1 MDKTKDIIKYYLYES
16 EIFTEKEVS
25 SLSTDSINDSI
36 REVAKA
42 ILGAIVEKTESIDTS
57 PIDKSRGDIKQL
69 PDLESLQSA
78 ITQLETMVERS
89 SEIYDAK
96 LISYIK
102 EIERAL
108 LNLNKYAAEFKE
120 AYRTKKTL
128 LILKYQSLIMSIF
141 SATSYLISVMIDFSE
156 GDIKLKKKSL
166 YEEISPLKTIKDF
179 NKSVERGDF
188 KMVLRDVTSM
198 REHFS
203 EVKESQDELLEA
215 YDLSSILMDG
225 IKMVYNSFGNNPKL
239 IEFLYKAA
247 GIITLLISLREIFYM
262 IFKAKSKIE
271 DVVGHVSNF
280 AQSSSGSAGI
290 LAKLNTFSNKYVVDA
305 EESTKMA
312 RREIEA
318 ENRQLSSEI
327 KAIPQMI
334 SKAPDMEEVKAPQS
348 LDLFDF

>member
-36 REVAKA
+36 REVAKT
-42 ILGAIVEKTESIDTS
+42 ILGAIVEKTDSIDTS

-69 PDLESLQSA
+69 PDLESLQMA

-89 SEIYDAK
+89 NEMYDAR
-96 LISYIK
+96 LISHIK

-108 LNLNKYAAEFKE
+108 LNLNKYTAEFKE
-120 AYRTKKTL
+120 AYRTRKTL
-128 LILKYQSLIMSIF
+128 LILKYQSLIMSVF
-141 SATSYLISVMIDFSE
+141 SATSYLISIMIDFSE
-156 GDIKLKKKSL
+156 GDVNLKKKIEF
-166 YEEISPLKTIKDF
+166 EEIIPFKTIKDF

-203 EVKESQDELLEA
+203 EFVENQDELLEG
-215 YDLSSILMDG
+215 YDLSSVLMDG

-247 GIITLLISLREIFYM
+247 GIITLLISMREIFYM
-262 IFKAKSKIE
+262 AFKAKSRVE
-271 DVVGHVSNF
+271 EVVGHVSNF
-280 AQSSSGSAGI
+280 AQSSSGSAGL

-312 RREIEA
+312 RREIES
-318 ENRQLSSEI
+318 ENKQLSSSI
-327 KAIPQMI
+327 KSIPQMI
-334 SKAPDMEEVKAPQS
+334 SRAPDVEEVKEPQ
-348 LDLFDF
+348 DLNFFDF